1 MRVYIYT
8 FTLHVKYRQNKITLS
23 PDTNILESAWEYEI
37 TKIDKEINEINKII
51 IIICKKEN

>member
-23 PDTNILESAWEYEI
+23 PDTNKLESAWEYEI

-51 IIICKKEN
+51 IICKKEN

>member
-23 PDTNILESAWEYEI
+23 PDTNKLESAWEYEI
-37 TKIDKEINEINKII
+37 TKIDKEIMK
-51 IIICKKEN
+51 